1 MAETFDYHDF
11 DPSEN
16 IRPAL
21 LDLGIPHDEEDVHY
35 QETTQNKD
43 FKGLNGLSYVPMAS
57 FFDNKAR
64 AAAAASAAA
73 NGASSSTAAAPKET
87 QNLQPWV
94 EK

>member
-1 MAETFDYHDF
+1 MHGLHIESLRSGTSTMAETFDYHDF

-43 FKGLNGLSYVPMAS
+43 FKGLNGLSYVS
-57 FFDNKAR
+57 RRVNV
-64 AAAAASAAA
+64 
-73 NGASSSTAAAPKET
+73 ASSSIF
-87 QNLQPWV
+87 
-94 EK
+94 